1 MKTES
6 EMLEL
11 LRRLYSEA
19 GGEPSELVKVTP
31 LYGGWYNALKFE
43 VIRSDNARACV
54 WRKDIDASDFE
65 AITDSLKAFSGPR

>member
-11 LRRLYSEA
+11 LRRLYGEA

-43 VIRSDNARACV
+43 VIRSDNARTCI
-54 WRKDIDASDFE
+54 WRKDIDASDLE
-65 AITDSLKAFSGPR
+65 AISAALKSFSPR